1 MLNET
6 TLTKLRD
13 LKLKSM
19 ADGFDAQLS
28 DIKFEQ
34 LSFEE
39 RFALLVDAEWTRREN
54 NRMGRLIKNAT
65 FSIGSACIEDIE
77 YHADRKLDRKL
88 ITKLGT
94 CNYVHARHNIILLGT
109 TGTGKTY
116 LANALGVAAS
126 RGKITVK
133 YSKLPDLMGELAVAY
148 GEGKYHK
155 ALKPYTNVKLLIL
168 DEWLL
173 LPLRGDEPRF
183 LFDLVDARY
192 NTGSTIFCS
201 QFEPNG
207 WHKKIGEPA
216 VADAICDRVV
226 NNAYT
231 IVTGSKDS
239 ESMRRRKGLK
249 EAEA

>member
-13 LKLKSM
+13 LKLKAM
-19 ADGFDAQLS
+19 VDGFDEQLS
-28 DIKFEQ
+28 TSKFEQ
-34 LSFEE
+34 MTFEE
-39 RFALLVDAEWTRREN
+39 RFGLLVDAEWTRRQN
-54 NRMGRLIKNAT
+54 NRMDRLIKNAT
-65 FSIGSACIEDIE
+65 FSVRSACVEDIE

-94 CNYVHARHNIILLGT
+94 CEYIHAHHNIIILGA
-109 TGTGKTY
+109 TGSGKTY
-116 LANALGVAAS
+116 LGNALGVAAS
-126 RGKITVK
+126 RKRLTVK
-133 YSKLPDLMGELAVAY
+133 YARLPDLMSEMAVAY
-148 GEGKYHK
+148 GEGKYHQT
-155 ALKPYTNVKLLIL
+155 LRQYTRVRLLVL

-173 LPLRGDEPRF
+173 LPLRGDESRF

-207 WHKKIGEPA
+207 WHGKIGEPA
-216 VADAICDRVV
+216 LADAVCDRIV

-231 IVTGSKDS
+231 IVVGSKDS
-239 ESMRRRKGLK
+239 ESMRKRKGLK

>member
-19 ADGFDAQLS
+19 AEGFDEQLS
-28 DIKFEQ
+28 STNYEHM
-34 LSFEE
+34 SFEE
-39 RFALLVDAEWTRREN
+39 RFGLLVDAEWTRREN
-54 NRMGRLIKNAT
+54 SRMDRLFKNAT
-65 FSIGSACIEDIE
+65 FSISNACIEDIE

-94 CNYVHARHNIILLGT
+94 CNYINEYHNVIILGT
-109 TGTGKTY
+109 TGSGKTF

-126 RGKITVK
+126 RKRLTVK
-133 YSKLPDLMGELAVAY
+133 YAKLPDLMGELAVAY
-148 GEGKYHK
+148 GEGRYRKV
-155 ALKPYTNVKLLIL
+155 LKQYTQVKLLIL

-173 LPLRGDEPRF
+173 LPLRGDEARF

-192 NTGSTIFCS
+192 NLGSTIYCS

-207 WHKKIGEPA
+207 WHSKIGEPA
-216 VADAICDRVV
+216 LSDAICDRIV
-226 NNAYT
+226 NNSYNI
-231 IVTGSKDS
+231 IVGSKDS
-239 ESMRRRKGLK
+239 ESMRRRKGFK